1 MASHR
6 RGATIPLI
14 TLITVGASLV
24 LVLFGA
30 CGGEP
35 GKRAAFSSGG
45 EGGSAA
51 GAPTV
56 IDGDGGSREP
66 VAGGRSSAGEAPS
79 LGAAPAGGDTG
90 AGASAGGEGSSTT
103 TEAGF
108 GGQAGQGSLSC
119 EDFDPP
125 PSTVDVTVKPSAGCT
140 QPAPQATGAFVKY
153 TIATSGTKAA
163 DATGV
168 PGPWAYNRDYYVWLP
183 PGYDAAKP
191 YPMVIQLPPCTV
203 AGNNVYSLAPDNTGS
218 AGVNGNVI
226 RIGLSSPPA
235 AFQSQPEPGCF
246 DEYEGDDSIDFP
258 FYEAMM
264 DAVRGQLCFDQNR
277 VFASGYAPGGG
288 LASQLACKYAGDTR
302 GYAIRAALVNEGG
315 DRVSAPAIT
324 CTGKPAA
331 GLFVH
336 HVADPIV
343 PFTIAKAAINRLLSV
358 NGCAVPDY
366 DAAPKHDYP
375 IGGGQAPG
383 VCQRIGCCPTA
394 TPVVVCALPG
404 NQLASNDQIVN
415 PGFATLITG
424 QAAP

>member
-1 MASHR
+1 MR
-6 RGATIPLI
+6 VRGALPLI
-14 TLITVGASLV
+14 AVIAVGTSMVLSLVGACT
-24 LVLFGA
+24 GD
-30 CGGEP
+30 P
-35 GKRAAFSSGG
+35 GKRVAYSNGG
-45 EGGSAA
+45 EGGNVA

-56 IDGDGGSREP
+56 VEGMGGSGEP
-66 VAGGRSSAGEAPS
+66 VAGGRSNAGDGPS
-79 LGAAPAGGDTG
+79 LGAAPAGGESG
-90 AGASAGGEGSSTT
+90 AGAPAGGQRTIIQ
-103 TEAGF
+103 TEPL

-125 PSTVDVTVKPSAGCT
+125 PSTVDLTVKPSAGCT

-168 PGPWAYNRDYYVWLP
+168 PGPWAYDRDYFVWLP

-191 YPMVIQLPPCTV
+191 YPLVIQLPPCTV
-203 AGNNVYSLAPDNTGS
+203 AGNNVYSLSPNNIGAS

-226 RIGLSSPPA
+226 RIGLSPPPNAFVSPLG
-235 AFQSQPEPGCF
+235 QRCF
-246 DEYEGDDSIDFP
+246 DEFEGDDSIDFP

-277 VFASGYAPGGG
+277 VFASGFAPGGG

-324 CTGKPAA
+324 CSGKPAA

-336 HVADPIV
+336 HITGTTV

-394 TPVVVCALPG
+394 TPVVVCALVG
-404 NQLASNDQIVN
+404 GDLASNDQIVN
-415 PGFATLITG
+415 PGFSTLITEL
-424 QAAP
+424 AAP